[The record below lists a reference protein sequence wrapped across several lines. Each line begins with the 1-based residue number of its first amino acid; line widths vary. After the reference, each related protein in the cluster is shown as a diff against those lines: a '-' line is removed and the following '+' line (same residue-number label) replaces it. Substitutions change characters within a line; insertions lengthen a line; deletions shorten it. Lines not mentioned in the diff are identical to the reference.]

1 MERTDNKNQTM
12 KLTFIDIYPPINEL
26 AKNKEEINIIFQGHD
41 NFYDFKKYLLSKT
54 PIQLIRYKKSLMMTL
69 LKSNNIM
76 ATGLLNVRQGE
87 QNVIFTYED
96 KKKNTLKK
104 AININNLLDSIKIKI
119 FCEFDNINK
128 ERIVNRLNNSIIHL
142 NNKDNRN
149 NDNYIPKVNLMKPNH
164 QKNKNINISRRV
176 FEKKK
181 KFLGFNNN
189 NNSMKKNNIIN
200 SSQDFYLGAE
210 YNTYLTEEQNN
221 NYKLAN
227 NLNTNEIKKLYPY
240 CASKNNLNIQRKNEF
255 KTISKSKGKINKAK
269 SKNNFS
275 TRKTYSKQNNV
286 SQMKLNYSSL
296 NLINQNNKF
305 STIDTNFE
313 NNLNSISNYTKNNM
327 KPTISFS
334 KTNKRNGNCSNK
346 VNTNINHKNIMTS
359 LDNFISGQIIE
370 HIDKSKKDFN
380 SNNNS
385 DKKNDINIY
394 KSKNNLCSVNNIG
407 YMGLNTI
414 STNNN
419 ENIKRKFNNNNITMN
434 SVSTA
439 GTKKNELEFSLNSLQ
454 DLEDKFNMNKNSY
467 LPFANR
473 IPNEQLQQRVTEVNT
488 LNRNNTIHKFNKSLC
503 QQTSFTDKIFN
514 ENDLSNLN
522 DNNTKNNNSVCKS
535 SYKIK
540 NYSHDFNNNNINSK
554 EIDNE
559 VKNII
564 INDEDIKKDLNE
576 FNNDEED
583 ADLEPDNFT
592 KLKDDFNL
600 LYNEEYIKQINEDLL
615 KLEIELFIEK
625 MSELFSAYHIQM
637 DEKILENRIINEDY
651 KKNIKNYLMYIKLNN
666 KFQYVKAQKQSKI
679 FNLQKKD
686 VNLNKQNFANVNINM
701 KELDVFKLIFPKEN
715 KSKELKKIISVILK
729 KKENMELLGGKIKM
743 LLK

>member
-1 MERTDNKNQTM
+1 
-12 KLTFIDIYPPINEL
+12 
-26 AKNKEEINIIFQGHD
+26 
-41 NFYDFKKYLLSKT
+41 
-54 PIQLIRYKKSLMMTL
+54 
-69 LKSNNIM
+69 
-76 ATGLLNVRQGE
+76 
-87 QNVIFTYED
+87 
-96 KKKNTLKK
+96 
-104 AININNLLDSIKIKI
+104 
-119 FCEFDNINK
+119 
-128 ERIVNRLNNSIIHL
+128 
-142 NNKDNRN
+142 
-149 NDNYIPKVNLMKPNH
+149 
-164 QKNKNINISRRV
+164 
-176 FEKKK
+176 
-181 KFLGFNNN
+181 
-189 NNSMKKNNIIN
+189 
-200 SSQDFYLGAE
+200 
-210 YNTYLTEEQNN
+210 
-221 NYKLAN
+221 
-227 NLNTNEIKKLYPY
+227 
-240 CASKNNLNIQRKNEF
+240 
-255 KTISKSKGKINKAK
+255 
-269 SKNNFS
+269 
-275 TRKTYSKQNNV
+275 
-286 SQMKLNYSSL
+286 
-296 NLINQNNKF
+296 
-305 STIDTNFE
+305 
-313 NNLNSISNYTKNNM
+313 
-327 KPTISFS
+327 
-334 KTNKRNGNCSNK
+334 
-346 VNTNINHKNIMTS
+346 MTS

-535 SYKIK
+535 SCKIK

-715 KSKELKKIISVILK
+715 KSKELKKIISLILK